1 ITLST
6 ADLVETAGLDSHV
19 GAQVVLAAVAVN
31 TLVKAGMAVALGN
44 RHLGRTVG
52 GTLGV
57 AALLSGIA
65 WLVV

>member
-1 ITLST
+1 
-6 ADLVETAGLDSHV
+6 LDPHV